1 MSEDRGRTLLPVA
14 SGTEVRAALAA
25 LVQPFR
31 LRALAALAALVA
43 GAAVS
48 LVTAPLLGRIVDLVV
63 DGRGPDAV
71 TTPVLVLVAVALV
84 QGLLAVLGVALVARV
99 GENMLAD
106 LRERFVQRA
115 LGLPLQRIE
124 SAGAGDLTSR
134 ASEDVALVGEAVRE
148 AVPEFARAALTIALT
163 LVGLAVLDWRFMVAA
178 LLAVPVQVLTARW
191 YLRRSSP
198 LYAVQRRY
206 AGAQQQQLLDTVG
219 GVRTVRALGLADDH
233 ARRVRSR
240 TEDVVTTERRVVQ
253 LQTSFFGRLNVAE
266 FIGVAG
272 VLTVGFLLVRSETS
286 SIGTASAAALYF
298 INLFGPINAVLFLL
312 DTAQSAAASLGR
324 IVGVVD
330 LPPAPAVAEPRT
342 ASDGSVRVKGL
353 GHAYVDGHD
362 VLADVDLDVEPG
374 TRVALVGASGAGKTT
389 LATLVAGVHRP
400 VRGAIEIGGVPL
412 DAHDPERL
420 RTAVALVT
428 QEVHVFAGPLADDLR
443 LARADA
449 SEADL
454 RTALDAV
461 GATGWV
467 DALPDGLAT
476 EVGSG
481 GHTLTIVQAQHLA
494 LARLVL
500 ADPLVAV
507 LDEATADAGSAGARL
522 LEAAAERAL
531 AGRTGLLVAH
541 RLTQAA
547 GADLVVVLEAGHVV
561 ERGTHE
567 ELLAAGGR
575 YHGLWAAWTEPR

>member
-1 MSEDRGRTLLPVA
+1 MSKDRSLLPVA
-14 SGTEVRAALAA
+14 SGVEVRAALTGLVRPFRVRAIAA
-25 LVQPFR
+25 L
-31 LRALAALAALVA
+31 LALVA

-63 DGRGPDAV
+63 DGQGPDAV
-71 TTPVLVLVAVALV
+71 TAPVLLLVVVAIA

-106 LRERFVQRA
+106 LRERFVERA

-134 ASEDVALVGEAVRE
+134 AGEDVALVGEAVRE
-148 AVPEFARAALTIALT
+148 AVPDFARAALTIGLT
-163 LVGLAVLDWRFMVAA
+163 LVVLAVLDWRFMVAA
-178 LLAVPVQVLTARW
+178 LLAVPVQVVTARW

-198 LYAVQRRY
+198 MYALQRRY

-233 ARRVRSR
+233 ARRVRTR
-240 TEDVVTTERRVVQ
+240 TEDVVTTERRVVR
-253 LQTSFFGRLNVAE
+253 LQTGFFGRLNVAE

-272 VLTVGFLLVRSETS
+272 VLTAGFLLVRSGTA

-324 IVGVVD
+324 IVGVVN
-330 LPPAPAVAEPRT
+330 LPAAGTVDEPRT

-353 GHAYVDGHD
+353 GHAYVEGHD
-362 VLADVDLDVEPG
+362 VLDGVDLDVEPG

-412 DAHDPERL
+412 DSHDPDRL
-420 RTAVALVT
+420 RASVALVT

-449 SEADL
+449 TDAEL
-454 RTALDAV
+454 RAALDAV

-481 GHTLTIVQAQHLA
+481 GHTLTVVQAQHLA

-507 LDEATADAGSAGARL
+507 LDEATAEAGSAGARS
-522 LEAAAERAL
+522 LEEAAERAL

-547 GADLVVVLEAGHVV
+547 GADLVVVLEAGRVV
-561 ERGTHE
+561 EQGTHD
-567 ELLAAGGR
+567 ELLAERGR
-575 YHGLWAAWTEPR
+575 YHGLWAAWTDSR

>member
-1 MSEDRGRTLLPVA
+1 MSKDRSLLPVA
-14 SGTEVRAALAA
+14 SGVEVRAALTGLVRPFRVRAIAA
-25 LVQPFR
+25 L
-31 LRALAALAALVA
+31 LALVA

-63 DGRGPDAV
+63 DGQGPDAV
-71 TTPVLVLVAVALV
+71 TAPVLLLVVVAIA

-106 LRERFVQRA
+106 LRERFVERA

-134 ASEDVALVGEAVRE
+134 AGEDVALVGEAVRE
-148 AVPEFARAALTIALT
+148 AVPDFARAALTIGLT

-178 LLAVPVQVLTARW
+178 LLAVPVQVVTARW

-198 LYAVQRRY
+198 MYALQRRY

-233 ARRVRSR
+233 ARRVRTR
-240 TEDVVTTERRVVQ
+240 TEDVVTTERRVVR
-253 LQTSFFGRLNVAE
+253 LQTGFFGRLNVAE

-272 VLTVGFLLVRSETS
+272 VLTAGFLLVRSGTA

-324 IVGVVD
+324 IVGVVN
-330 LPPAPAVAEPRT
+330 LPAAGTVDEPRT

-353 GHAYVDGHD
+353 GHAYVEGHD
-362 VLADVDLDVEPG
+362 VLDGVDLDVEPG

-400 VRGAIEIGGVPL
+400 VRGAIEIGGVSL
-412 DAHDPERL
+412 DSHDPDRL
-420 RTAVALVT
+420 RASVALVT

-449 SEADL
+449 TDAEL
-454 RTALDAV
+454 RAALDAV

-481 GHTLTIVQAQHLA
+481 GHTLTVVQAQHLA

-507 LDEATADAGSAGARL
+507 LDEATAEAGSAGARS
-522 LEAAAERAL
+522 LEEAAERAL

-547 GADLVVVLEAGHVV
+547 GADLVVVLEAGRVV
-561 ERGTHE
+561 EQGTHD
-567 ELLAAGGR
+567 ELLAERGR
-575 YHGLWAAWTEPR
+575 YHGLWAAWTDSR

>member
-1 MSEDRGRTLLPVA
+1 MSEEKGRSLLPVA
-14 SGTEVRAALAA
+14 SGAEIRTALAG
-25 LVQPFR
+25 LVRPFR
-31 LRALAALAALVA
+31 LRAVAALAALVA

-48 LVTAPLLGRIVDLVV
+48 LVTAPLLGRIVDLVA

-71 TTPVLVLVAVALV
+71 TTPVLLLVVVAIA

-106 LRERFVQRA
+106 LRERFVERA

-148 AVPEFARAALTIALT
+148 AVPDFARAALTIALT
-163 LVGLAVLDWRFMVAA
+163 LVGLAVLDWRFTVAA

-198 LYAVQRRY
+198 MYALQRRY

-240 TEDVVTTERRVVQ
+240 TEDVVTTERRVVR
-253 LQTSFFGRLNVAE
+253 LQTGFFGRLNVAE

-272 VLTVGFLLVRSETS
+272 VLTAGFLLVRSGTA

-298 INLFGPINAVLFLL
+298 INLFNPINQVLFLL

-324 IVGVVD
+324 IVGVVN
-330 LPPAPAVAEPRT
+330 LPPAQAVAEPRT

-353 GHAYVDGHD
+353 GHAYVAGHD
-362 VLADVDLDVEPG
+362 VLDGVDLDVDPG

-389 LATLVAGVHRP
+389 LATLVAGVHSP

-412 DAHDPERL
+412 ESHDPERL
-420 RTAVALVT
+420 RTSVALVT

-449 SEADL
+449 TDAEL
-454 RTALDAV
+454 RAALDAV

-481 GHTLTIVQAQHLA
+481 GHTLTVVQAQHLA

-507 LDEATADAGSAGARL
+507 LDEATAEAGSAGARS
-522 LEAAAERAL
+522 LEDAAERAL

-547 GADLVVVLEAGHVV
+547 GADLVVVLEAGRVV
-561 ERGTHE
+561 EQGTHD
-567 ELLAAGGR
+567 ELLAARGR
-575 YHGLWAAWTEPR
+575 YHGLWAAWTDSR

>member
-1 MSEDRGRTLLPVA
+1 MSKDRALLPVA
-14 SGTEVRAALAA
+14 SGAEIRAALKGLVRPFRVRAIAA
-25 LVQPFR
+25 L
-31 LRALAALAALVA
+31 LALVA

-63 DGRGPDAV
+63 DGQGPDAV
-71 TTPVLVLVAVALV
+71 TTPVLLLVVVAIA

-106 LRERFVQRA
+106 LRERFVERA

-134 ASEDVALVGEAVRE
+134 AGEDVALVGEAVRE
-148 AVPEFARAALTIALT
+148 AVPDFARAALTIGLT

-178 LLAVPVQVLTARW
+178 LLAVPVQVVTARW

-198 LYAVQRRY
+198 MYALQRRY
-206 AGAQQQQLLDTVG
+206 AAAQQQQLLDTVG

-233 ARRVRSR
+233 ARRVRTR
-240 TEDVVTTERRVVQ
+240 TEDVVATERRVVR
-253 LQTSFFGRLNVAE
+253 LQTGFFGRLNVAE

-272 VLTVGFLLVRSETS
+272 VLTAGFLLVRSGTA

-324 IVGVVD
+324 IVGVVN
-330 LPPAPAVAEPRT
+330 LPAAGTVDEPRT

-353 GHAYVDGHD
+353 GHAYVEGHD
-362 VLADVDLDVEPG
+362 VLDGVDLDVEPG

-420 RTAVALVT
+420 RASVALVT

-449 SEADL
+449 TDTEL
-454 RTALDAV
+454 RAALDAV

-467 DALPDGLAT
+467 YALPEGLAT
-476 EVGSG
+476 EVGGG
-481 GHTLTIVQAQHLA
+481 GHTLTVVQAQHLA

-507 LDEATADAGSAGARL
+507 LDEATAEAGSAGARSV
-522 LEAAAERAL
+522 EAAAGRAV
-531 AGRTGLLVAH
+531 AGRTGRLVAH
-541 RLTQAA
+541 RLRQAA
-547 GADLVVVLEAGHVV
+547 GADLVVVLEAGRVV
-561 ERGTHE
+561 EKGTHD
-567 ELLAAGGR
+567 ELLAERGR
-575 YHGLWAAWTEPR
+575 YHGLWAAWTDSR